1 MKIIINNILP
11 PKGFKCINLFGI
23 LFCRRILNK
32 VDINHETIHTKQGQ
46 ELLWIGFYLWYLIEY
61 LIRLIIYRDTWM
73 AYKNISFEREAYYNQ
88 SDLSYLN
95 RRKHYSWFKCI
106 NNHNYFTI

>member
-23 LFCRRILNK
+23 LFCRSIMNNI
-32 VDINHETIHTKQGQ
+32 DINHEKIHTAQMK
-46 ELLWIGFYLWYLIEY
+46 EMLCIFFYIWYVIEW

-95 RRKHYSWFKCI
+95 TRKHYSWFKCLKST
-106 NNHNYFTI
+106 NYFTT